1 MPDFN
6 ATCPFCGGKSLRGS
20 VMTTWFNV
28 PLSQDGYSVVDG
40 SMLDQDLTEI
50 TCSACNRLI
59 NVEHY
64 LMHELDDDVP
74 CDCVEAAAAGQ
85 KEE

>member
-50 TCSACNRLI
+50 TCSACNRPI
-59 NVEHY
+59 NLEHY
-64 LMHELDDDVP
+64 LLHEIEVP
-74 CDCVEAAAAGQ
+74 CDCVEAAAAGP

>member
-6 ATCPFCGGKSLRGS
+6 ATCPFCGETNLRGS
-20 VMTTWFNV
+20 VMTTWFEV
-28 PLSQDGYSVVDG
+28 PLSEDGYSVVAG

-50 TCSACNRLI
+50 TCSACNRPI
-59 NVEHY
+59 NLEHY
-64 LMHELDDDVP
+64 LLHEIGVP
-74 CDCVEAAAAGQ
+74 CDWVEAAAAGP